1 MLIILYAGITSALG
15 LYFLARSAEK
25 VGGRNASFSSLSKLT
40 WPKLGIFFD
49 AAIAIKCFGVAISY
63 LIILGDLM
71 PQVYLYALCLFLFN
85 YTNIDMW
92 GLWLFLR

>member
-1 MLIILYAGITSALG
+1 MACVGLIPGMALILYAGITSGLG
-15 LYFLARSAEK
+15 LYFLARCAGK

-49 AAIAIKCFGVAISY
+49 MAISIKCFGVAVSY

-71 PQVYLYALCLFLFN
+71 PQVSFIN
-85 YTNIDMW
+85 
-92 GLWLFLR
+92 